1 MPHFKKKE
9 KFSAGEGGGGG
20 GGGVLAMYRAVIS
33 QNTTLDFPSQPL
45 KHENKKPNP

>member
-9 KFSAGEGGGGG
+9 KFSAGE
-20 GGGVLAMYRAVIS
+20 GGVLAMYRAVIS

>member
-1 MPHFKKKE
+1 MPRFKKKE
-9 KFSAGEGGGGG
+9 KFSAGEGGG
-20 GGGVLAMYRAVIS
+20 VLAMNRAVIS

>member
-9 KFSAGEGGGGG
+9 KFSAGEG